1 MWLRTLDADVNL
13 IFPRG
18 SWSMLLKQILT
29 AMLEK
34 ASSILFIHQSWI
46 SLNMSRIKTAP
57 PTFWANDLKK
67 SQSWKV
73 NVGSLWR
80 MKQTPNQFAEMNG
93 SLSSRS
99 ASFWLAISYGIEE
112 LENMLDLNTF
122 ASETYTSLLKL
133 TAGCSVCDGL
143 QRLRNY
149 GQLFKHSIILHFWTH
164 KSAALESL
172 FCKWSRRPHYLR
184 PSMQH
189 LF

>member
-1 MWLRTLDADVNL
+1 
-13 IFPRG
+13 
-18 SWSMLLKQILT
+18 MLLKQILT
-29 AMLEK
+29 AMPEK

-46 SLNMSRIKTAP
+46 SINMSGMETAP

-67 SQSWKV
+67 KQSWKV

-80 MKQTPNQFAEMNG
+80 IKQTPNQFAEMNG
-93 SLSSRS
+93 SYSSRS
-99 ASFWLAISYGIEE
+99 ASFWPAISYGIEE
-112 LENMLDLNTF
+112 LENTLDLNTF
-122 ASETYTSLLKL
+122 ASETYTFLLKL
-133 TAGCSVCDGL
+133 TAGCSVSDGL

-149 GQLFKHSIILHFWTH
+149 GQLFKHGIILHFWTTH

-184 PSMQH
+184 PAMLH